1 MCIRDG
7 GGGVGIMMYEFGV
20 MKWGEG
26 GVGRPL
32 RARCGGRWG
41 DHFVR
46 LAGGDDRNEFAGS
59 AVNMGKLANI
69 SPIEGR
75 YSQ

>member
-1 MCIRDG
+1 VRLAG
-7 GGGVGIMMYEFGV
+7 GDHFVRVAG
-20 MKWGEG
+20 
-26 GVGRPL
+26 
-32 RARCGGRWG
+32 G

-59 AVNMGKLANI
+59 AGNMGKLANI